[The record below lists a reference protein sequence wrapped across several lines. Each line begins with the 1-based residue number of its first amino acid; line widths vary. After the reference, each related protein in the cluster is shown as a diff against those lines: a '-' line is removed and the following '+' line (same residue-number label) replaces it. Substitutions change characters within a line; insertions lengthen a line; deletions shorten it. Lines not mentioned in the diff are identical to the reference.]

1 MDLLLYRYAVPTEIA
16 ELDKNRK
23 RQKVD
28 DEVLRFQSLYLNPK
42 HVVSDLP
49 KEALDV
55 EEESSEDEKGR
66 PKDPR
71 KNVDNGGRHYT

>member
-1 MDLLLYRYAVPTEIA
+1 M
-16 ELDKNRK
+16 
-23 RQKVD
+23 
-28 DEVLRFQSLYLNPK
+28 LRFQSLYLNPQ

-55 EEESSEDEKGR
+55 KEESSEDERGR

-71 KNVDNGGRHYT
+71 KNVDDINHHYT